1 MRNTQ
6 IKKKKKKKKK
16 KPKPNI
22 HCKSLN
28 QKPQTTKSDITKA
41 NLKTKTS
48 TEQCS
53 QHCNT
58 TQQTDQA
65 SLHRRS
71 VSEHNSSSSPEHI
84 ASGFKHWRSLTGLDQ
99 RSLIGHVARSVA
111 HRLARSCRLL
121 RRSSLAP
128 SLVACSVA
136 RYLSFGLLRC
146 SLNLNLK
153 VFHNFSLFFS
163 LTLSVA
169 LSLSKKWKWKW
180 NLKWNEWQNES
191 LSLF

>member
-6 IKKKKKKKKK
+6 IKKKK

-121 RRSSLAP
+121 RRSSLALLLVICRSACFGAP
-128 SLVACSVA
+128 STSTS
-136 RYLSFGLLRC
+136 RYFIT
-146 SLNLNLK
+146 
-153 VFHNFSLFFS
+153 FLFFS
-163 LTLSVA
+163 LWLSQSLSLYLKNENESEIWNEMNDRMS
-169 LSLSKKWKWKW
+169 LSLSFKT
-180 NLKWNEWQNES
+180 LTV
-191 LSLF
+191 